1 MARARA
7 GRTRA
12 ATPQDARTRLRSATA
27 YLEVAELVLDD
38 KDRIEMPG
46 VAAGLAVLAGIAGS
60 DALCAG
66 RLGEIH
72 RGDDHRSAT
81 ALLEQATPDGKKLA
95 ATFLRLI
102 DIKDE
107 AHYGLILVSPRR
119 ARDAVRWAAQLVTR
133 ATEELER

>member
-1 MARARA
+1 M
-7 GRTRA
+7 
-12 ATPQDARTRLRSATA
+12 RLRSATA
-27 YLEVAELVLDD
+27 YLDVAELVLDD
-38 KDRIEMPG
+38 RDRIEMPG

-60 DALCAG
+60 DALCAR

-72 RGDDHRSAT
+72 RGDDHRAAA
-81 ALLEQATPDGKKLA
+81 ALLERATPDGKKLA
-95 ATFLRLI
+95 ATLRLI